1 MLIRRAGAR
10 LLSGLSCGQSRPPA
24 RTVFIRD
31 VVCNAKKSKMKGILE
46 TDRLKLKLIT
56 TTDLEKIHELHSLPE
71 TDKFNTLGI
80 PTNIS
85 ETKKIVDELI
95 MKNNNGKK
103 INFTFKVELN
113 DLNSFIGLIS
123 LNLGNP
129 KFKNAEVWYK
139 FHSDFWS
146 KGYATES
153 LNRIIEFGFNELK
166 LHRIEA
172 GCAVDNIGS
181 IRTLEKVGMT
191 REGRKR
197 KVLPLKDGWSDNF
210 VYAILSSDVKSTT
223 HNIG

>member
-1 MLIRRAGAR
+1 
-10 LLSGLSCGQSRPPA
+10 
-24 RTVFIRD
+24 
-31 VVCNAKKSKMKGILE
+31 MKEELE
-46 TDRLKLKLIT
+46 TNRLNLRPIT
-56 TTDLEKIHELHSLPE
+56 TSDLDKIHELHSLPE

-85 ETKKIVDELI
+85 ETEKIVNEWI
-95 MKNNNGKK
+95 MKNDKGKET
-103 INFTFKVELN
+103 NFTFKVELIN
-113 DLNSFIGLIS
+113 DKSFIGLIA

-129 KFKNAEVWYK
+129 KFQTAEVWYK
-139 FHSDFWS
+139 FHSNFWNN
-146 KGYATES
+146 GYATES
-153 LNRIIEFGFNELK
+153 LNIILNFGFNELN

-210 VYAILSSDVKSTT
+210 EYAILSTDVKSTT
-223 HNIG
+223 HNN